1 MCEEKSNA
9 EQDVIRTER
18 LRCCLGNVIALL
30 ATASSLLVQ
39 AIEMP
44 FADPD
49 DPVWAEFQKRP
60 YIDEA
65 IDVFGLIFDA
75 EKNAKKTLESM
86 AETKLYPD
94 DTCNICPACNT

>member
-9 EQDVIRTER
+9 EQNAVRIER
-18 LRCCLGNVIALL
+18 LRCCLSNVITLL

-44 FADPD
+44 FAEPD

-86 AETKLYPD
+86 AETKPYPD
-94 DTCNICPACNT
+94 NAYNICPVCNT